1 MQQPVEVQVDEH
13 EPLVERVAAIDVA
26 KASGMVCTR
35 MPHETVP
42 GKRVTKVW
50 QVKATTRALVELA
63 NHLRRQGIQRV
74 VLESTSDYWRPFYY
88 LLEAAGLT
96 VWLVNA
102 AQAKNVP
109 GRPKT
114 DKIDAVW
121 LAKLAERS
129 MVSPSL
135 VPTEPM
141 RQVRDLARA
150 RFDLVEDRAR
160 VKQRIE
166 KLLEDA
172 LIKISSVLTDIHG
185 VSGRTMIEALIAGRR
200 SPKALAELARG
211 RARARSAALEEALD
225 GRFTDHHARLARL
238 LLGQLDELTAR
249 IEEVTALLEAAITA
263 LTPPQADT
271 DTPTGDG
278 GDGGDDDG
286 DRARDGD
293 RDGDGGGA
301 PAQPAPGRYARAVER
316 LCAIPGAGP
325 DTVRA
330 VIGEIGLDM
339 SVFGTHQRLCSW
351 AKVAPRTVQSGRK
364 NGRARTG
371 RGNRY
376 LKSALAQMAMGA
388 AKTDTFLGE
397 RYRRLIKRMP
407 KAKALVALQRSI
419 LVIIFHL
426 LADPTAEFT
435 DLGSDFYQRRIDRA
449 RRTTHLL
456 RQLHALGYQVQLTE
470 TEAA

>member
-1 MQQPVEVQVDEH
+1 
-13 EPLVERVAAIDVA
+13 
-26 KASGMVCTR
+26 
-35 MPHETVP
+35 
-42 GKRVTKVW
+42 
-50 QVKATTRALVELA
+50 
-63 NHLRRQGIQRV
+63 V

-141 RQVRDLARA
+141 RQVRDLART

-185 VSGRTMIEALIAGRR
+185 VSGRAMIEALIAGRR

-278 GDGGDDDG
+278 GDGDDDG
-286 DRARDGD
+286 DGD
-293 RDGDGGGA
+293 RDGDSGGA

-371 RGNRY
+371 RGNPY
-376 LKSALAQMAMGA
+376 LKAALAQMAMGA

>member
-13 EPLVERVAAIDVA
+13 EPIVERVAAIDVA
-26 KASGMVCTR
+26 KASGMVCLR
-35 MPHETVP
+35 IPHERIP
-42 GKRVTKVW
+42 GRRVTKVW
-50 QVKATTRALVELA
+50 PVAATTAALVELGD
-63 NHLRRQGIQRV
+63 HLRCERVTRV
-74 VLESTSDYWRPFYY
+74 VVESTSDYWRPFYY

-102 AQAKNVP
+102 AQVRNVP

-114 DKIDAVW
+114 DKLDAVW

-129 MVSPSL
+129 MLSPSL
-135 VPTEPM
+135 VPAEPM
-141 RQVRDLARA
+141 RRVRDLARA
-150 RFDLVEDRAR
+150 RYDLVEDRTR

-172 LIKISSVLTDIHG
+172 LIKISSVLTDVLG
-185 VSGRTMIEALIAGRR
+185 VSGRAMIEALIAGQR
-200 SPKALAELARG
+200 SPKVLAELARG
-211 RARARSAALEEALD
+211 RARARRADLERALH

-249 IEEVTALLEAAITA
+249 IGQVTELLDAAISALPTPTA
-263 LTPPQADT
+263 ATGCDQADRT
-271 DTPTGDG
+271 KGDAS
-278 GDGGDDDG
+278 DGS
-286 DRARDGD
+286 DR
-293 RDGDGGGA
+293 
-301 PAQPAPGRYARAVER
+301 PAQDGYNSAVTRLCAVPGVGPDSARAV
-316 LCAIPGAGP
+316 L
-325 DTVRA
+325 
-330 VIGEIGLDM
+330 GEIGLDM
-339 SVFGTHQRLCSW
+339 SVFGTPQRLCSW

-364 NGRARTG
+364 TGRARIG
-371 RGNRY
+371 RGNPY
-376 LKSALAQMAMGA
+376 LKSALAQIATGA

-470 TEAA
+470 PAA